1 LPPTA
6 HPAGAF
12 VSLPTFIVIGTAK
25 GGTTAMYW
33 YLDEHPSVFMSEVK
47 ETNYFAYG
55 VDQAGRLL
63 YGDADVHRFPI
74 RTLPEYQR
82 LFAEAG
88 GAQAIGEASPLYL
101 ECPQTPAR
109 IRSLLP
115 SVRLVC
121 MLRQPVERA
130 YSDYLM
136 YLRRRGRPFEA
147 ERELTPRAAWARPDS
162 RWMQVSRYGEQLARY
177 YDTFSRDQLLVT
189 LFDDLKR
196 DAPGVVQG
204 VYRFVGVDPA
214 FMPDFGTPHAAGGV
228 PANRWLEG
236 LFSSRALLSAV
247 RPLLPTQA
255 ANWVR
260 RLRQRNMRK
269 APPLPPALRSE
280 LTAHFRDDI
289 RRTADLIGRSLDHW
303 L

>member
-1 LPPTA
+1 M
-6 HPAGAF
+6 
-12 VSLPTFIVIGTAK
+12 SLPTFLVIGTAK

-33 YLDEHPSVFMSEVK
+33 YLDEHPSVFMSQVK

-55 VDQAGRLL
+55 VDSAGQLL
-63 YGDADVHRFPI
+63 YGDPDVHRFPI
-74 RTLPEYQR
+74 RTLPEYQN
-82 LFAEAG
+82 LFAGAG

-101 ECPQTPAR
+101 ECPQAPGR

-115 SVRLVC
+115 SVQLVC

-136 YLRRRGRPFEA
+136 YLRRRGRAFNA
-147 ERELTPRAAWARPDS
+147 EQELTSAAAWARPDS

-177 YDTFSRDQLLVT
+177 YDAFPREQLLVT

-196 DAPGVVQG
+196 DATEVVQA
-204 VYRFVGVDPA
+204 VYRFVGVDPS
-214 FMPDFGTPHAAGGV
+214 FRPDFGTPHAAGGV

-236 LFSSRALLSAV
+236 LLSSRAVLSAV
-247 RPLLPTQA
+247 RPLLPTRA

-260 RLRQRNMRK
+260 RVRQRNLRK
-269 APPLPPALRSE
+269 APPLPLPLRAE
-280 LTAHFRDDI
+280 LTAHFREDI
-289 RRTADLIGRSLDHW
+289 QRTSDLIGRSLDHW